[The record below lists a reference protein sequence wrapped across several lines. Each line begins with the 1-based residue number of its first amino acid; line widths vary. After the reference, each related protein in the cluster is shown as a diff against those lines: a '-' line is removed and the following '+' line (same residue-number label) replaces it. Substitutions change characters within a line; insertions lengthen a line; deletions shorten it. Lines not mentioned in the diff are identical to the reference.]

1 MINYLSIFTYILF
14 IIAIHMLSTPKV
26 AYKGNILAFTGML
39 TIITTNLITL
49 PKQFFIISLSI
60 IILSAI
66 ISIII
71 SQKIKLQNLPQIIA
85 LLNGFGGLSAS
96 FIGLTEIN
104 LNSTNQTL
112 VTFILTLSFITFSGS
127 ISAFFKLNNSKPLIS
142 PKKTKFINLILFT
155 LLILSYFYP
164 NKTSPSF
171 IAFFSIT
178 SILFGFFFIHPIGGA
193 DMPIIISIL
202 NSFSGWATVLVGFS
216 INVPVLVITGTIIGA
231 SGIILT
237 YIMTK
242 SMSRSFLKIFF
253 LTSLNSKDKTQ
264 LSNKPFNQGNA
275 IDAAFLIENAKKII
289 IVPGYGMASSNA
301 EHELVTLAEILKNKY
316 HITVKFAIH
325 PVAGRM
331 PGHMNVLL
339 AEANANPNDIFELKD
354 INQEFKTTD
363 VVYVIGANDITNPL
377 AKTKEDSPIY
387 QMPILE
393 VEQAK
398 HILFVKRSLSPGY
411 ANLDNPLFYD
421 AKTIMLLGDAKE
433 ITSQIIT
440 QLEQNLPTS

>member
-1 MINYLSIFTYILF
+1 MTSYLSIFTYILF

-26 AYKGNILAFTGML
+26 AYKGNLLAFIGML
-39 TIITTNLITL
+39 TIIITNLISL
-49 PKQFFIISLSI
+49 PKHILIISSSI
-60 IILSAI
+60 ILLGAI
-66 ISIII
+66 ISITI

-96 FIGLTEIN
+96 LIGLTEIN
-104 LNSTNQTL
+104 LNPTNQTL
-112 VTFILTLSFITFSGS
+112 IIFLLTLSFITFSGS
-127 ISAFFKLNNSKPLIS
+127 ISAYLKLNNSNHFKS
-142 PKKTKFINLILFT
+142 AKKIKLINLILFT
-155 LLILSYFYP
+155 LLVLSYFYP
-164 NKTSPSF
+164 NKTLPSF
-171 IAFFSIT
+171 IAFISIT
-178 SILFGFFFIHPIGGA
+178 SILFGFFFISPIGGA

-202 NSFSGWATVLVGFS
+202 NSLSGWATVLVGFS
-216 INVPVLVITGTIIGA
+216 INAPILVITGTIIGA

-242 SMSRSFLKIFF
+242 SMNRSFLKIFF
-253 LTSLNSKDKTQ
+253 LPSSDSKEKSNS
-264 LSNKPFNQGNA
+264 SNKHFNQGNA
-275 IDAAFLIENAKKII
+275 LDAAFLMENAKKII

-301 EHELVTLAEILKNKY
+301 EHELVTLAEILKDKY
-316 HITVKFAIH
+316 HIIVKFAIH

-339 AEANANPNDIFELKD
+339 AEANANPDDIFELKD

-363 VVYVIGANDITNPL
+363 VVYIIGANDITNPL
-377 AKTKEDSPIY
+377 AKTKEDSTIY

-398 HILFVKRSLSPGY
+398 HLLFVKRSLSPGY

-440 QLEQNLPTS
+440 HLEQNIPNP

>member
-1 MINYLSIFTYILF
+1 
-14 IIAIHMLSTPKV
+14 
-26 AYKGNILAFTGML
+26 
-39 TIITTNLITL
+39 
-49 PKQFFIISLSI
+49 
-60 IILSAI
+60 
-66 ISIII
+66 
-71 SQKIKLQNLPQIIA
+71 
-85 LLNGFGGLSAS
+85 
-96 FIGLTEIN
+96 
-104 LNSTNQTL
+104 
-112 VTFILTLSFITFSGS
+112 
-127 ISAFFKLNNSKPLIS
+127 
-142 PKKTKFINLILFT
+142 
-155 LLILSYFYP
+155 
-164 NKTSPSF
+164 
-171 IAFFSIT
+171 
-178 SILFGFFFIHPIGGA
+178 
-193 DMPIIISIL
+193 
-202 NSFSGWATVLVGFS
+202 
-216 INVPVLVITGTIIGA
+216 
-231 SGIILT
+231 
-237 YIMTK
+237 MTK

-275 IDAAFLIENAKKII
+275 IDAAFLMENAKKII